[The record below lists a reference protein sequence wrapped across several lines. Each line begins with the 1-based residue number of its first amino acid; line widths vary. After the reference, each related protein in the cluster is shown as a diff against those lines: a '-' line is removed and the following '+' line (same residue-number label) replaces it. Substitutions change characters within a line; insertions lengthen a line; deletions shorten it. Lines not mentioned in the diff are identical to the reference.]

1 MARPQEFDT
10 DEAVEQALA
19 VFRRKGYAQSSLA
32 DLLAATGLSKS
43 SLYATFGSKHALFL
57 RAFDQYR
64 AQRRRLAVIDL
75 RATPEGPGLE
85 AYCRRILR
93 QVFEQPPCLLL
104 RQSIESQDED
114 PEVRER
120 VHADFAELVVAFRQ
134 TIARGQADGS
144 IGSIQPADQLAQSLA
159 VSVIGM
165 MALGGTGLPPQT
177 GDTALAALMDLLQI
191 RREQGEIADEGQA
204 GKAAGVL

>member
-19 VFRRKGYAQSSLA
+19 VFRRKGYAESSLA

-57 RAFDQYR
+57 RAFDHYR
-64 AQRRRLAVIDL
+64 AQRRRLAVNDL
-75 RATPEGPGLE
+75 REVPAGAGLE

-104 RQSIESQDED
+104 RQSIESRDDD

-120 VHADFAELVVAFRQ
+120 VHADFAELVAAFRQ

-144 IGSIQPADQLAQSLA
+144 IGCTQPAEQLAQSLA
-159 VSVIGM
+159 VSIIGM

-177 GDTALAALMDLLQI
+177 GDTALTALMDRLQL
-191 RREQGEIADEGQA
+191 RREQDEIADRPQA
-204 GKAAGVL
+204 AKAAGVR